1 MLLKAR
7 NLTHKFEY
15 ELFLDINLELKKAQ
29 SISIRGISGCGKST
43 MLHILSTLLKPDSG
57 EVFYNEKSIYQIDE
71 NERLNIRRYDFGI
84 IFQAHYLFK
93 GFLAKENIDLARV
106 LVGNTSKD
114 EKMLEKLGI
123 NHILNQKIGSLSGGQ
138 QQRVSIAR
146 VLAKKPKIIFAD
158 EPTGNLDEKTAN
170 NVMQIL
176 FDYIKEQNAGLILV
190 THDENLANICDE
202 RYQIQDK
209 NLIRV

>member
-106 LVGNTSKD
+106 LVGNTNKD

>member
-7 NLTHKFEY
+7 DLTHKFEY
-15 ELFLDINLELKKAQ
+15 ELFSNVSFELKKAQ

-43 MLHILSTLLKPDSG
+43 LLHILSTLLKPNSG
-57 EVFYNEKSIYQIDE
+57 EVFYNEKSLYEINE
-71 NERLNIRRYDFGI
+71 NERLKIRRYDFGI

-106 LVGNTSKD
+106 LVRNLDQDDKISK
-114 EKMLEKLGI
+114 KLGI
-123 NHILNQKIGSLSGGQ
+123 DFVLNQKIGSLSGGQ

-158 EPTGNLDEKTAN
+158 EPTGNLDETTAR

-190 THDENLANICDE
+190 THDESLANICDE
-202 RYQIQDK
+202 CYQIQDK
-209 NLIRV
+209 QLMRI